1 MENKVLFAQVFSF
14 QKAIFDNTFTLMT
27 ASQDQSGL
35 FMNKTL
41 EKTPWF
47 PENSKK
53 ACLHWTEALQ
63 ENSVQFKELVN
74 TCFDRVET
82 WLSVSQ
88 PSKTPATTSKSV
100 KKTTVAGKRTPSKKG
115 GAVKK
120 STAAAKTAIAGKTTA
135 AKKTTTAKKEA
146 PVTKSAPVESTAA
159 AEDKASPAETLHV
172 KNSFPTKA

>member
-1 MENKVLFAQVFSF
+1 MENKVLFAQVFNF
-14 QKAIFDNTFTLMT
+14 QKAVFDKTFTLMT

-41 EKTPWF
+41 ENTPLF
-47 PENSKK
+47 SENSKK

-63 ENSVQFKELVN
+63 ENSEQLKELVDA
-74 TCFDRVET
+74 CFDRVET

-88 PSKTPATTSKSV
+88 LSKTPATTSKAV

-115 GAVKK
+115 GAV
-120 STAAAKTAIAGKTTA
+120 TAVERTAIAGETTA
-135 AKKTTTAKKEA
+135 AKKTTTVKKEA
-146 PVTKSAPVESTAA
+146 PATKSAPVESTAA
-159 AEDKASPAETLHV
+159 AEDKASPAETLHI